1 MKIIGLT
8 GSVGSGKS
16 TVGKWMEQYFPVK
29 LVMTDEVAHKAYEP
43 GNSCYVQLLQ
53 EYGEEI
59 LAEDRTIDRKKL
71 ATIVFSDE
79 KKIKRLNAMIH
90 PWVKEY
96 LAEDIQKEKK
106 AEKYGWYVIE
116 SAILFQTGLDK
127 MCEECWFV
135 DTKDSIRRERLK
147 SSRGYTDEK
156 VDAILEQQKENDS
169 WKKHCEV
176 VIENNEGEQEI
187 VEKLKVI
194 LV

>member
-16 TVGKWMEQYFPVK
+16 TVGKWMEQHFPVK
-29 LVMTDEVAHKAYEP
+29 LVMTDDVAHRAYEP
-43 GNSCYVQLLQ
+43 GSSCYVQLLE
-53 EYGEEI
+53 EYGEKI
-59 LAEDRTIDRKKL
+59 LAKDQSIDRKKL
-71 ATIVFSDE
+71 AEIVFSDE
-79 KKIKRLNAMIH
+79 EKMKRLNALIH
-90 PWVKEY
+90 PWVKAY
-96 LAEDIQKEKK
+96 LAEDMEREKQ
-106 AEKYGWYVIE
+106 EETFRWYVIE
-116 SAILFQTGLDK
+116 SAILFQSGLDQ

-169 WKKHCEV
+169 WKTQCKV

-187 VEKLKVI
+187 LEKLKVI